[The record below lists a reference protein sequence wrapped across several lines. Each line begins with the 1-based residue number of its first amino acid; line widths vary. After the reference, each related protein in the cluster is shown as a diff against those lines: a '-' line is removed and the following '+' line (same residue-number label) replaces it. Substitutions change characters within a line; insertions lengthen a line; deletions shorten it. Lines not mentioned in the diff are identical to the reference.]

1 MSLKHAILV
10 LLDKKPGSGYD
21 LAQRFGGGI
30 GNFWNATHQQV
41 YQELK
46 KLSADKLVEFEVH
59 TQAER
64 PDKKIYQITKAGRT
78 SIKTWLKQPIK
89 LARINSTLL
98 VKIYAAHLADPGALE
113 QELAEHIADHEQKLA
128 EYAEMERHYFSADA
142 ATRRK
147 QRMPYLTLRSGIR
160 YEWTWIEWMKEVKQL
175 LADDALPEKPMMELL
190 GKVPKARR

>member
-1 MSLKHAILV
+1 MSLKHAILI
-10 LLDKKPGSGYD
+10 LLDKQPGSGYD

-46 KLSADKLVEFEVH
+46 KLSSDQLVEFEVH
-59 TQAER
+59 AQAER
-64 PDKKIYQITKAGRT
+64 PDKKVYRITPTGRSKLKA
-78 SIKTWLKQPIK
+78 WLKQPVK
-89 LARINSTLL
+89 QGRINSTLL
-98 VKIYAAHLADPGALE
+98 VKIYAAHLADPAELD
-113 QELAEHIADHEQKLA
+113 QELAQQIIDHQQKLD
-128 EYAEMERHYFSADA
+128 EYAELERLYFSADT

-147 QRMPYLTLRSGIR
+147 QRLPYLTLRSGIR

-190 GKVPKARR
+190 AKQAKAKR

>member
-64 PDKKIYQITKAGRT
+64 PDKKVYQITRAGRT
-78 SIKTWLKQPIK
+78 ALKTWLKQPIK

-98 VKIYAAHLADPGALE
+98 VKIYAAHLADAGALE
-113 QELAEHIADHEQKLA
+113 LELEQHIADHEKKLA
-128 EYAEMERHYFSADA
+128 EYAELERSYFSADV

-175 LADDALPEKPMMELL
+175 LADDALPSTPMMELL
-190 GKVPKARR
+190 GKGPKIKR